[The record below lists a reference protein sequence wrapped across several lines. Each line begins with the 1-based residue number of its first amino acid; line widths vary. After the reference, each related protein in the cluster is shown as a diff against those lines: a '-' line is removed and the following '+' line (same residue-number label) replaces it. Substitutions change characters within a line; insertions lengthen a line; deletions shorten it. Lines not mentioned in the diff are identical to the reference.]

1 MTSKS
6 QSMVTR
12 SLLYSRRD
20 DVRKMTDIIYI
31 IADDY
36 SDNRVDTFEF
46 LQENNGMLGKRK
58 ENRTLYLFKV
68 NSQGIVSPENSKVQQ
83 IVNVLGTTDLPLAL
97 AIKKGELLTANELS
111 SLFEGLDIQEDDDE
125 GEPED

>member
-46 LQENNGMLGKRK
+46 LQENNGMLGKRN

>member
-1 MTSKS
+1 
-6 QSMVTR
+6 MVTR
-12 SLLYSRRD
+12 SLLDSRRD

-46 LQENNGMLGKRK
+46 LQENNGMLGKRN

>member
-1 MTSKS
+1 
-6 QSMVTR
+6 
-12 SLLYSRRD
+12 
-20 DVRKMTDIIYI
+20 MTDIIYI

-46 LQENNGMLGKRK
+46 LQENNGMLGKRN

>member
-12 SLLYSRRD
+12 SLLDSRRD

-46 LQENNGMLGKRK
+46 LQENNGMLGKRN